1 VKRSMA
7 TASMIV
13 WTLLMFGYRIAVK
26 LYLVIALRIVA
37 KNPVFTR

>member
-1 VKRSMA
+1 MKRAMS

-26 LYLVIALRIVA
+26 LYLVIALKIVQQI
-37 KNPVFTR
+37 PVFH